1 MLSLDRRLIPGET
14 VESAVQQIQ
23 DIIDELAAN
32 DPEFKADVK
41 VKSALETSY
50 TGMKYDAEKIMPS
63 WKTPKDH
70 AFTLAAAEAL
80 EAIGQEVKYGYWDFG
95 TDGSKTAGIDRKPTI
110 GYSPMQEQYAHTP
123 YDKVRTD
130 YIEKAVAGNAAIF
143 LKVTEAGPEAF
154 EKLVW

>member
-1 MLSLDRRLIPGET
+1 
-14 VESAVQQIQ
+14 
-23 DIIDELAAN
+23 
-32 DPEFKADVK
+32 
-41 VKSALETSY
+41 
-50 TGMKYDAEKIMPS
+50 MPS

-70 AFTLAAAEAL
+70 AFTKAAAEAL
-80 EAIGQEVKYGYWDFG
+80 EEIGQEVKYGYWDFG

-130 YIEKAVAGNAAIF
+130 YMEKAVAGNAAIF

-154 EKLVW
+154 KALEW